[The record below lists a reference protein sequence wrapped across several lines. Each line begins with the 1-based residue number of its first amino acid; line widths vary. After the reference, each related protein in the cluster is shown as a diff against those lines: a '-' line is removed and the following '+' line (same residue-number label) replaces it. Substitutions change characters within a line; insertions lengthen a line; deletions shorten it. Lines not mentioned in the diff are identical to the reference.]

1 VTLYFVFAAVPL
13 KVGFALFVAFLLNQK
28 ARVFNFYRS
37 VYYLPSLIGGS
48 IAVSMM
54 WKELFATDG
63 AVNSLLAFLG
73 YSGKIRWLGDP
84 NTAIWMLISLTVGS
98 SAPP

>member
-1 VTLYFVFAAVPL
+1 MTLYFVFAAVPL